1 MLLLIVSLFIYLFIT
16 AYRYIKNVII
26 DNKINFALLFVLS
39 ILMLYVATGAMY
51 MYYFFIL
58 LVILHRTSCI
68 DGYMNKKLF

>member
-1 MLLLIVSLFIYLFIT
+1 
-16 AYRYIKNVII
+16 
-26 DNKINFALLFVLS
+26 
-39 ILMLYVATGAMY
+39 MLYVATGAMY